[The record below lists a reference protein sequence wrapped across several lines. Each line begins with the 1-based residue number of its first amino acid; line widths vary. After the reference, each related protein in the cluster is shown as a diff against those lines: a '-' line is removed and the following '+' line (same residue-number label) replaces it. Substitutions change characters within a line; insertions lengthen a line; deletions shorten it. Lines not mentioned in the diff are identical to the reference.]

1 MRMILNKG
9 HCIRASDK
17 NFVYHFSIGTLLLRQ
32 FQEAC
37 WYYACA
43 SFYIHTK
50 KKGIPYSQA
59 KDAYLQFFEG
69 AVRFVQNH
77 IALWN
82 FLYII
87 GGTSWKYYQI
97 QRENSI

>member
-32 FQEAC
+32 FQ
-37 WYYACA
+37 
-43 SFYIHTK
+43 
-50 KKGIPYSQA
+50 KGIPYSQA

-77 IALWN
+77 IAL
-82 FLYII
+82 
-87 GGTSWKYYQI
+87 
-97 QRENSI
+97 